1 MPPPYINI
9 SVPTQLQQTL
19 RAVSNSRDP
28 AEQPVTLPFNF
39 DFTAADSYIID
50 LTKQLQ
56 AGSISGIQTIYCDNS
71 LNDVPVAINVGGSG
85 QRIVFGAGAQGYL
98 PILAPMP
105 VFMTLDGTG
114 SSTGTNVIVELV
126 NVPMPLGIWY
136 PYDVHSHGP

>member
-39 DFTAADSYIID
+39 DFTAADTYIID
-50 LTKQLQ
+50 LTKILQ

-71 LNDVPVAINVGGSG
+71 LNDTPLVIDAGGSG

-105 VFMTLDGTG
+105 VYLTLTSASSGTG
-114 SSTGTNVIVELV
+114 SNVIVELV

-136 PYDVHSHGP
+136 PYDAHTVGP